1 MHFLS
6 EATNTLQRE
15 ATIMSNQVIPVVYS
29 LENVLMQTTRATP
42 TINVLHEHLLT
53 SLCTQFACLCTSD
66 VCLSSN
72 SS

>member
-15 ATIMSNQVIPVVYS
+15 STIISNQVIPVVYS

-42 TINVLHEHLLT
+42 TSNALYERLLT

-66 VCLSSN
+66 VC
-72 SS
+72 